1 LKRRDLLKRVLR
13 KKSKALLLEEDVG
26 NSMLPPGD
34 CVKAGTGRT
43 SKRVLAPE
51 NKEETMR
58 CTRQRAAR
66 EQMSTTS
73 LIEATEGGLEP
84 EFSAN
89 QNQGE
94 TNNIEQGNLTLSIE
108 VEPMGLNTTEGG
120 TLTGTRQVG
129 PRGKSM
135 GKEIDSIS
143 RGLGTMIPI
152 IVKEGKRRLEAP
164 MQAAKLASESG
175 IIIRQHIPI
184 YTNWTEYKKDRHQL
198 NNLKGKLKG
207 KFAIDIDSNPVTA
220 ACEDMLKGAT
230 RQMRYRLKKSTLMGY
245 RLIK

>member
-1 LKRRDLLKRVLR
+1 MGPGKRTRGGKKPPRPPAVLPDSVATCCLTPTSTTMLPGKMTPGAKSMPCGKSSPSFSSSVLPDPATIPHLSRTSNTMPEILDQEDIDLSSLRARNILRNNQYAQRLGVRRLAELLQSSFAKKRSVEKIFE

-51 NKEETMR
+51 NKEDTMR

-89 QNQGE
+89 QNQGG
-94 TNNIEQGNLTLSIE
+94 TNNIEQ
-108 VEPMGLNTTEGG
+108 
-120 TLTGTRQVG
+120 
-129 PRGKSM
+129 
-135 GKEIDSIS
+135 
-143 RGLGTMIPI
+143 
-152 IVKEGKRRLEAP
+152 EARKI
-164 MQAAKLASESG
+164 Q
-175 IIIRQHIPI
+175 
-184 YTNWTEYKKDRHQL
+184 RH
-198 NNLKGKLKG
+198 
-207 KFAIDIDSNPVTA
+207 
-220 ACEDMLKGAT
+220 
-230 RQMRYRLKKSTLMGY
+230 
-245 RLIK
+245 